1 MELYSAEAKGL
12 GVLIKDWFSHPE
24 TELEATFGVKGKVD
38 VGTFLDI
45 VGRLKAKGY
54 VAKPQVDRLSIILPD
69 QVRFQIN
76 GFGVIQQYCR
86 DDRIVGKPFEAM
98 IKDRTVGQAS
108 NLDLEEYNVR
118 IKSRR
123 ELPLDKND
131 PKIQEILSTW
141 GQQKKAFRLI
151 RRWSFEGNGVVFD
164 LSMVRST
171 PQDMRGQFRWA
182 RRFSSFNI
190 VSSAP
195 EYEVEVE
202 LLREGATTVDK
213 ATQNLIAGLTNV
225 LRGMQKNVLLIRK
238 SARTTILDQYRELVK
253 TDQFRGVAP
262 VTLETQ
268 HMMSTIEENES
279 NIRTG
284 YNVTEKADGLRVHA
298 FCDKRGEL
306 YMIDMGMNV
315 YRTGL
320 AQPDCKM
327 SLLDGEYV
335 TRDKDNKA
343 IQQLLLFD
351 IYHGPGGEDV
361 TRMPFFEGRH
371 KRLQGWMEMWT
382 HEGGP
387 KIVATGITPRT
398 QTQVAM
404 KKFVFAAGSTEK
416 RDDSIFRAA
425 AQVLDTSYPYYVDG
439 LIFTPNSLPLPQKAG
454 IGFKAQF
461 KWKPVEDN
469 TIDFLVITEKDAE
482 TKRVDKVQTSI
493 HPDSGETVSYKILRL
508 FVGSAGEDAV
518 ADPRSVVLFEQQGQQ
533 QQQQQQGQQQGRQQQ
548 QKNEYRPVLFNPKE
562 NPDTMAS
569 FCYVAVQNDL
579 DTGEQYILTERS
591 KEAIRDRSIVEMAYD
606 PARSPGWRWYPI
618 RVRSD
623 KTERLMKG
631 ILARTL
637 NSEKVG
643 ESVWNSINDP
653 VTESMIRTGND
664 EPLQEEISALLKTA
678 GERAEIGKKYYERK
692 APKQDLIRVRGMRD
706 FHNRWIKDMVL
717 YGPVLKP
724 GGKSIL
730 DVAVGKA
737 GDLQRWRRGRAGF
750 VFGVDY
756 SGENI
761 RDADD
766 GAYRRLLDTMRTSP
780 PGTVAPMFFAIGDS
794 SKNLATGEAGATN
807 EERDI
812 MRTILGKA
820 APEGTVPPLV
830 EKMGAGRLR
839 AGVDVITCMFAIHY
853 FFQTPE
859 TFSGFLRN
867 IQENLKL
874 GGYFMGCAFDGEAV
888 FELLRGVQQGQSKI
902 GVEDDTSLWKIIKG
916 YSEEEIPLHDAGFG
930 LPIDVEFITI
940 GAAHREYLV
949 PFKLLE
955 EKMKTIGCELVKPEG
970 LRELGLANSTA
981 TFYESYKMAAKAGK
995 KFAMGDA
1002 VKQFSFLNRW
1012 FIFKRTSDG
1021 TTAPASVVAAAAAE
1035 GAEGLT
1041 AAERAQAQEE
1051 GQAQGQ
1057 PQGQPQGQAQPQP
1070 QATAGPDYRYAATE
1084 VINFYTDA
1092 GLNDKLG
1099 IKDPGFARY
1108 LAPSTYFSIP
1118 DQDDPKVTYPSLE
1131 YYIAAM
1137 KYKVAT
1143 NKPEFAKT
1151 LFSRDGSLFYK
1162 YVNRRTEETKAGA
1175 KKLSDDREIAIL
1187 KDETVDIRK
1196 ETTSAGFKR
1205 NKAVFNEVAWNEQ
1218 QDALLRY
1225 AMTYRYDKDP
1235 RYRKIIE
1242 AARAQHKYL
1251 LYYTPSGA
1259 ASELGGRRRAN
1270 DNRIEGQNKIGK
1282 MMMEIAGF
1290 V

>member
-1 MELYSAEAKGL
+1 MELYSAEAKALQG
-12 GVLIKDWFSHPE
+12 LIKDWFSHPE
-24 TELEATFGVKGKVD
+24 TELEATFGVKGNVD

-45 VGRLKAKGY
+45 VGRLKAKGF

-69 QVRFQIN
+69 QVRFQLN

-98 IKDRTVGQAS
+98 IKDRTVGQDS
-108 NLDLEEYNVR
+108 NLNLEEYDVR

-151 RRWSFEGNGVVFD
+151 RRWSFEGNGIVFD
-164 LSMVRST
+164 LSMVRSS
-171 PQDMRGQFRWA
+171 PQDIRGQFRWA
-182 RRFSSFNI
+182 RRFGSFNI
-190 VSSAP
+190 VTSAP
-195 EYEVEVE
+195 SYEVEVE
-202 LLREGATTVDK
+202 LLRSESPTIEK
-213 ATQNLIAGLTNV
+213 ATQNLIAGLTNI
-225 LRGMQKNVLLIRK
+225 LRGIQKNVLLTRK
-238 SARTTILDQYRELVK
+238 SARSAILEQYKELVK

-262 VTLETQ
+262 VTLETR
-268 HMMSTIEENES
+268 HMSTTIEENEP

-320 AQPDCKM
+320 AQPDCKN
-327 SLLDGEYV
+327 SLIDGEYV

-351 IYHGPGGEDV
+351 IYHSPGGEDV
-361 TRMPFFEGRH
+361 TRLPFFEGRH
-371 KRLQGWMEMWT
+371 KKLQAWMDMWT
-382 HEGGP
+382 YEGGP
-387 KIVATGITPRT
+387 KIVAPGITPRT
-398 QTQVAM
+398 QIQVAM
-404 KKFVFAAGSTEK
+404 KKFVFATPG
-416 RDDSIFRAA
+416 DSIFRAA
-425 AQVLDTSYPYYVDG
+425 AQVLDTSYPYYIDG
-439 LIFTPNSLPLPQKAG
+439 LIFTPNSAPLPQRAG
-454 IGFKAQF
+454 TGFKAQF

-469 TIDFLVITEKDAE
+469 TIDFLVVTEKDSE
-482 TKRVDKVQTSI
+482 TKRIDKVQTCI
-493 HPDSGETVSYKILRL
+493 HPDTGETVSFKTLRL
-508 FVGSAGEDAV
+508 FVGSSSEDAV
-518 ADPRSVVLFEQQGQQ
+518 ADPRSAILFEQPL
-533 QQQQQQGQQQGRQQQ
+533 GQQQG

-569 FCYVAVQNDL
+569 FCYIAVQNDL

-606 PARSPGWRWYPI
+606 PARSPGWRWYPM

-623 KTERLMKG
+623 KTDRLMKG

-653 VTESMIRTGND
+653 VTDSMIRTGSE
-664 EPLQEEISALLKTA
+664 EPLQEEISALLKTV

-766 GAYRRLLDTMRTSP
+766 GAYRRLMDTIRTNP
-780 PGTVAPMFFAIGDS
+780 PSSVPPMFFAIGDS
-794 SKNLATGEAGATN
+794 SKNLATGEAGATG

-830 EKMGAGRLR
+830 EKQGAGRLR
-839 AGVDVITCMFAIHY
+839 SGVDVITCMFAIHY
-853 FFQTPE
+853 FFQSPE
-859 TFSGFLRN
+859 SFSGFLRN
-867 IQENLKL
+867 IQENLKM

-888 FELLRGVQQGQSKI
+888 FELLRGIPQGQSKI
-902 GVEDDTSLWKIIKG
+902 GVEDETSLWKITKG
-916 YSEEEIPLHDAGFG
+916 YSEEEIPLHDGGFG
-930 LPIDVEFITI
+930 LPVDVEFITI
-940 GAAHREYLV
+940 GTAHREYLV

-955 EKMKTIGCELVKPEG
+955 EKMKTIGCELVKPDG
-970 LRELGLANSTA
+970 LRELGLASSSA
-981 TFYESYKMAAKAGK
+981 TFYDSYKMAAKAGK

-1021 TTAPASVVAAAAAE
+1021 TTAPAEVIAATETATEASSLPPQEVAE
-1035 GAEGLT
+1035 TVGA
-1041 AAERAQAQEE
+1041 
-1051 GQAQGQ
+1051 
-1057 PQGQPQGQAQPQP
+1057 P
-1070 QATAGPDYRYAATE
+1070 ATAGPNYRYTAAE

-1092 GLNDKLG
+1092 GLSDKLG
-1099 IKDPGFARY
+1099 IKDPAFARY
-1108 LAPSTYFSIP
+1108 ISPSTYFSIP
-1118 DQDDPKVTYPSLE
+1118 DPDDPKVVYPSLE

-1151 LFSRDGSLFYK
+1151 LFSRDGSMFYK

-1187 KDETVDIRK
+1187 KDETLDIRK
-1196 ETTSAGFKR
+1196 ETTPAGFKR
-1205 NKAVFNEVAWNEQ
+1205 NKAVFNEVAWNEK
-1218 QDALLRY
+1218 QDDLLKYAL
-1225 AMTYRYDKDP
+1225 TYRYDKDP

-1242 AARAQHKYL
+1242 AARSQHKFL

-1282 MMMEIAGF
+1282 IMMEIAGF
-1290 V
+1290 T